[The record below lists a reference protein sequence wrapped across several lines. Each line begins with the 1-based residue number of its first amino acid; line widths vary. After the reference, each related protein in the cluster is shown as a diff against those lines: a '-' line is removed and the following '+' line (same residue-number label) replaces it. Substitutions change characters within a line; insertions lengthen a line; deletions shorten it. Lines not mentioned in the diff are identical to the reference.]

1 MDLGI
6 KGKVFMVAGASSGL
20 GYAIAHQLA
29 AEGAKV
35 SIASR
40 NQTNIAQAA
49 ASISE
54 ATASDEIRG
63 YSFDA
68 REAVSIRDWVNATLN
83 DFGHIDGLVVNA
95 GGPTPGAFE
104 EFDDNA
110 WQAAFDLTLMSAVRL
125 IREALPALKVNGGS
139 ILTLTSS
146 AVKEPIDV
154 LLLSNV
160 MRSGVA
166 SLVKSLSVDL
176 ARHNI
181 RINNLIPGTISTDR
195 INALNTFIANRNDI
209 SPEQVRENAEATIPM
224 GRYGKPEEFANV
236 AAFLLSDAASY
247 ITGTNNVVDGGK
259 MKGI

>member
-1 MDLGI
+1 MDLGV

-20 GYAIAHQLA
+20 GYAIAHRLA
-29 AEGAKV
+29 AEGAHV

-40 NQTNIAQAA
+40 NQKNIAQAA

-54 ATASDEIRG
+54 VTASEIRG

-68 REAVSIRDWVNATLN
+68 REASSISGWVNATQN
-83 DFGHIDGLVVNA
+83 DFGRIDGLVVNT
-95 GGPTPGAFE
+95 GGPTPGSFE
-104 EFDDNA
+104 EFDDSA

-146 AVKEPIDV
+146 AVKEPIDI

-176 ARHNI
+176 AQHNI
-181 RINNLIPGTISTDR
+181 RINNLIPGTISTGR
-195 INALNTFIANRNDI
+195 IDALNKFVASRSDI
-209 SPEQVRENAEATIPM
+209 SPEQVRKNGEASIPM
-224 GRYGKPEEFANV
+224 GRYGKPEEFANI